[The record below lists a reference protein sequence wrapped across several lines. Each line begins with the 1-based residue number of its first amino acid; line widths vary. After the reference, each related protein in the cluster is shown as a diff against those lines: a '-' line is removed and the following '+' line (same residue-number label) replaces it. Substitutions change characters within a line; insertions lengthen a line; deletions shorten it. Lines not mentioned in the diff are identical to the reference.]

1 MYSHLTLK
9 SVPELTELPWLQRN
23 RVYRRCLRQRAP
35 WSWWTCYI
43 LFICFVVAVASFT
56 AGRSS
61 LPRWSH
67 PLIVTGVLGLAIVVS
82 ELLMKFFFLRNRADA
97 FRAYIISRCIH
108 CNHNLR
114 NTLDAGETACPR
126 CGQSLTHAQQQ
137 RAAQHSPTGA
147 TA

>member
-1 MYSHLTLK
+1 MSDPGIASISLDQLLQGELLTRHLL
-9 SVPELTELPWLQRN
+9 LHHGFDQAR
-23 RVYRRCLRQRAP
+23 
-35 WSWWTCYI
+35 
-43 LFICFVVAVASFT
+43 
-56 AGRSS
+56 
-61 LPRWSH
+61 
-67 PLIVTGVLGLAIVVS
+67 PLALHRIGK
-82 ELLMKFFFLRNRADA
+82 LLMKFFFLRNRADA